1 MVQNLEKFSVNRQQ
15 VVDAAMELQGVK
27 FLHQGRDPKTGVDCV
42 GLLHAMLTRLE
53 YPAII
58 DVEGYRRTPSATVIR
73 QTMQAN
79 FDEIPVSECGLG
91 DIFLMRL
98 SGAKAKHASV
108 LVSHETDIARGIEPM
123 IIHARGLANNGKVAV
138 EPLRQ
143 WIKFCVYGYRLK
155 GLID

>member
-1 MVQNLEKFSVNRQQ
+1 
-15 VVDAAMELQGVK
+15 MELRGVK
-27 FLHQGRDPKTGVDCV
+27 FRHQGRDPATGLDCV

-73 QTMQAN
+73 ETMQAN

-108 LVSHETDIARGIEPM
+108 IVSVDTDIARGVEPM
-123 IIHARGLANNGKVAV
+123 IIHTRGFGSSGKAAV

>member
-1 MVQNLEKFSVNRQQ
+1 MSDNFDKYQVTRRQFA
-15 VVDAAMELQGVK
+15 DAALACQGWP
-27 FLHQGRDPKTGVDCV
+27 FRHQGRGELGAVDCV
-42 GLLHAMLTRLE
+42 GLLYVALKTVE

-73 QTMQAN
+73 ETMRAN

-108 LVSHETDIARGIEPM
+108 IVSVDTDIARGVEPM
-123 IIHARGLANNGKVAV
+123 IIHTRGFGSSGKAAV